1 MLHNLLNTIAYE
13 CETFTLDQT
22 GFGKSTLLFIK
33 GPNQNYEFIP
43 VFVKHETF
51 RLQSFELN
59 LVKLTEQ
66 SRKL

>member
-1 MLHNLLNTIAYE
+1 MAYE

-22 GFGKSTLLFIK
+22 GFEKSTLVFIK

-51 RLQSFELN
+51 TIIS
-59 LVKLTEQ
+59 
-66 SRKL
+66 